1 MTDGE
6 AGVPGGALSER
17 VADGA
22 SRKRFMQMVGGA
34 GAATAFAALVAG
46 CGSGSKD
53 DKSKIGANDPAT
65 QGSSDLAIVQYAL
78 LLELIEADFY
88 KKVIASGEVKD
99 PKLAEL
105 AKRIGEN
112 EQEHVDALSGT
123 VKQLGSPAVEKPK
136 TKFDQ
141 VLAGGEAKILA
152 TAAMI
157 ENVGASAYLG
167 QADKIMGEDIL
178 NAALAIHTVE
188 ARHAAALNDLAGN
201 GVRGSGEFVGSV
213 PDGAFA
219 KPKSM
224 DEVMKLVKPFIAA

>member
-1 MTDGE
+1 ME
-6 AGVPGGALSER
+6 HRQAGGAELRER

-34 GAATAFAALVAG
+34 GAATAFAALVAA
-46 CGSGSKD
+46 CGSGSEG
-53 DKSKIGANDPAT
+53 SEGERVQGGVNDPAS
-65 QGSSDLAIVQYAL
+65 QGGSDLEITQYAL

-88 KKVIASGEVKD
+88 EKVIASGVVKD
-99 PKLAEL
+99 PKLVDM

-112 EQEHVDALSGT
+112 EQEHVDALSGV

-136 TKFDQ
+136 TKFDS

-152 TAAMI
+152 TAAMV

-167 QADKIMGEDIL
+167 QADKIMSEDIL

-201 GVRGSGEFVGSV
+201 GLRGSGEFVGAV

-219 KPKSM
+219 KPKTM
-224 DEVMKLVKPFIAA
+224 DEVMKLVKPFIA

>member
-1 MTDGE
+1 MEDGE
-6 AGVPGGALSER
+6 AGVPGGGLSER

-34 GAATAFAALVAG
+34 GAASAFAALVAG

-53 DKSKIGANDPAT
+53 DKSKIGTNDPGT
-65 QGSSDLAIVQYAL
+65 QGASDLAIVQYAL

-88 KKVIASGEVKD
+88 EKVIASGEVKD
-99 PKLAEL
+99 PTFAEM
-105 AKRIGEN
+105 AKQIGEN
-112 EQEHVDALSGT
+112 EQEHVDALSGV
-123 VKQLGSPAVEKPK
+123 VKQLGSPATEKPK
-136 TKFDQ
+136 TKFDS

-152 TAAMI
+152 TAAMV

-201 GVRGSGEFVGSV
+201 GLRASGEFIGAV

-219 KPKSM
+219 KPKTM
-224 DEVMKLVKPFIAA
+224 DEVMKLVKPFIA